1 MKSYVC
7 ITTGEWRNLCS
18 TGRIR
23 IQEARTVSSL
33 DQLSSENFYALFSL
47 AAERF
52 SLGETSDF
60 LITEYGCLRS
70 EIEGIQ
76 PPGFEIGVRWLLLA
90 DVIRFFPLCANDAWA
105 FESDAHKAQVTVGS
119 AEFESEWNKWFKDQ
133 VVKQACIN
141 GLTLRRVLGFS
152 TSSNVQEIDFS
163 AWNTLARKISN
174 PEYKSSDHADFSTEF
189 LGMRDRLFDL
199 VREDADSGAI
209 FVSCPIEWINLRSGL
224 NIFDIDAELAGKAQN
239 LHEKYLKMPFES
251 TLTSADDLKEFE
263 ILLLTKFPEAFPSSW
278 RPAMMSIYVRYS
290 HKIRFASVTP
300 DEIVAAVS
308 AINIFNSTRS
318 AEILAFLLGVALG
331 SNKTHSLERLL
342 DLEKFNML
350 KVPEEI
356 SKSVLEL
363 PSTRNEPTLFVH
375 PMTLS
380 EDVKISR
387 ISAADFRKFNETF
400 HVLTY
405 AEDGFSP
412 LDIHGQRFGLDR
424 EQIKAFAKAVND
436 REDVGTLHP
445 LAPISA
451 VPRKLVR
458 DNQDAETLAVSIKN
472 FFEENREKIKAR
484 RIVFDFR
491 TPSVPAFAIEAL
503 KAVIQTDGYSTLEE
517 VLILEM

>member
-18 TGRIR
+18 AGRIR
-23 IQEARTVSSL
+23 IQEARTLSSL
-33 DQLSSENFYALFSL
+33 DKLCSENYYALFSL

-60 LITEYGCLRS
+60 LITEFGCLRS

-90 DVIRFFPLCANDAWA
+90 DVIRFFPLCASDAWA
-105 FESDAHKAQVTVGS
+105 FESDAQKAQVTVGP

-141 GLTLRRVLGFS
+141 GLTLRRLLGFS
-152 TSSNVQEIDFS
+152 TSSNVKEIDFS
-163 AWNTLARKISN
+163 AWNVLARKITN
-174 PEYKSSDHADFSTEF
+174 PEYKSSDPADFSTEF

-209 FVSCPIEWINLRSGL
+209 FVSCPIEWINLRSGF
-224 NIFDIDAELAGKAQN
+224 NIFDIDADLAEKAQR
-239 LHEKYLKMPFES
+239 LHEKYLNVQFES
-251 TLTSADDLKEFE
+251 KLTSADDLMEFE
-263 ILLLTKFPEAFPSSW
+263 TLLLAKFPEVFPGSW

-290 HKIRFASVTP
+290 HKIRFATSTP
-300 DEIVAAVS
+300 DEIVAAVN
-308 AINIFNSTRS
+308 AINISNSTS
-318 AEILAFLLGVALG
+318 AAEMLAFLLGVALG

-342 DLEKFNML
+342 DLKKFEIFKLPEVICNSAL
-350 KVPEEI
+350 KFSSP
-356 SKSVLEL
+356 K
-363 PSTRNEPTLFVH
+363 NEPTLFVH
-375 PMTLS
+375 PIKLR
-380 EDVKISR
+380 EEVKISR
-387 ISAADFRKFNETF
+387 MSAADFRKLNGEF
-400 HVLTY
+400 HILTY

-412 LDIHGQRFGLDR
+412 LDLHGQQFGVDR

-436 REDVGTLHP
+436 REDVGTLYP

-458 DNQDAETLAVSIKN
+458 DNQDADTLAVSIKN
-472 FFEENREKIKAR
+472 FFDENRETIKAKL
-484 RIVFDFR
+484 IAFDFR

-503 KAVIQTDGYSTLEE
+503 KTVIQADAHSILEE
-517 VLILEM
+517 VLIIEM

>member
-105 FESDAHKAQVTVGS
+105 FESDAHNAQVTVGD
-119 AEFESEWNKWFKDQ
+119 AVFESQWNQWFKEQ
-133 VVKQACIN
+133 MVKQACIN
-141 GLTLRRVLGFS
+141 GLTLKRVLGFS
-152 TSSNVQEIDFS
+152 TTSNVQPINFS
-163 AWNTLARKISN
+163 GWSTLAKKIST
-174 PEYKSSDHADFSTEF
+174 SDNEGSDTADFAIKF
-189 LGMRDRLFDL
+189 LGTRDRLFDL
-199 VREDADSGAI
+199 IREDADSGAI
-209 FVSCPIEWINLRSGL
+209 FVSCPIEWINLRSGS
-224 NIFDIDAELAGKAQN
+224 NIFDTDADLAEQAQR
-239 LHEKYLKMPFES
+239 LHEKYLNAPFES
-251 TLTSADDLKEFE
+251 TLAYADDLKEFE
-263 ILLLTKFPEAFPSSW
+263 TLLLAKIPDAFEGPW
-278 RPAMMSIYVRYS
+278 LPAMMSIYVRYS
-290 HKIRFASVTP
+290 HKIRFGSVTP

-308 AINIFNSTRS
+308 AIDISNSSSS
-318 AEILAFLLGVALG
+318 AEMLAFLLGVALG
-331 SNKTHSLERLL
+331 SNKTHSFERLL
-342 DLEKFNML
+342 DLKKFDMFKEPKATPNSL
-350 KVPEEI
+350 LESPSPE
-356 SKSVLEL
+356 
-363 PSTRNEPTLFVH
+363 NEPLYVH
-375 PMTLS
+375 PMTLRQ
-380 EDVKISR
+380 EVKISR
-387 ISAADFRKFNETF
+387 MSAADFREFVGEF

-412 LDIHGQRFGLDR
+412 LDIHGQRFGVDR
-424 EQIKAFAKAVND
+424 EQIKSFAKAVND
-436 REDVGTLHP
+436 REVVGTLHP

-458 DNQDAETLAVSIKN
+458 DNHDAATLAASIKE
-472 FFEENREKIKAR
+472 FFRENRETIKAH

-491 TPSVPAFAIEAL
+491 TPLVPTFAIAAL
-503 KAVIQTDGYSTLEE
+503 KAVIEGDVHSTLEE